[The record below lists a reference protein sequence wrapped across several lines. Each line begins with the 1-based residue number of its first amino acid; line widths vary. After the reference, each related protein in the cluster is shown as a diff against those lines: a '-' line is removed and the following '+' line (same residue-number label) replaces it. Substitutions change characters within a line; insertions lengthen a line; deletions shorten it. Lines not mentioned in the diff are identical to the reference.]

1 MPAIASCRYSST
13 VLLVRSDPDSR
24 EKPGRDVFAR
34 GNDPDMQKR
43 SGRDAFAREK

>member
-13 VLLVRSDPDSR
+13 VLLVRSDPDLQESLA
-24 EKPGRDVFAR
+24 GMHFQV
-34 GNDPDMQKR
+34 GNDPDMQEN